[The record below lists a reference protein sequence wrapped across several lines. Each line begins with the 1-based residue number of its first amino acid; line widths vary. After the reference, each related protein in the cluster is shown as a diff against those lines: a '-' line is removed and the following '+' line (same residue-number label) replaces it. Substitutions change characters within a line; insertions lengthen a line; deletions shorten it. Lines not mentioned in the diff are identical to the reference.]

1 VQTDIWHP
9 ALTEEHLKG
18 KGLFSPSI
26 FDLFF
31 LLVFLLDPIAKFL
44 QAGEQRGTAVR
55 EEDRLL
61 LCLALAAV
69 LFTHIAFQGGV
80 KSCRLS

>member
-1 VQTDIWHP
+1 
-9 ALTEEHLKG
+9 
-18 KGLFSPSI
+18 
-26 FDLFF
+26 
-31 LLVFLLDPIAKFL
+31 VFLLDPIAKL
-44 QAGEQRGTAVR
+44 PQAGEQRGTAVR

-61 LCLALAAV
+61 LRLAAAAV